1 MNDNH
6 PCKNCLTYVICK
18 DQLIRAFEHHC
29 TLTKQFPNGINPT
42 DHVLYEAFQ
51 ESLQQK
57 CILICAYIGG
67 TKGLN
72 VSNIEQRTIDAL
84 REVFL
89 IDLVEMSHG
98 RYIAIEERDKEV
110 KRKRLERDSIPICE

>member
-6 PCKNCLTYVICK
+6 PCKNCLTYAICK
-18 DQLIRAFEHHC
+18 DQLTRAFHHHC
-29 TLTKQFPNGINPT
+29 TLTKQFPSGINPT

-57 CILICAYIGG
+57 CILICAYIGS

-84 REVFL
+84 RKVFL
-89 IDLVEMSHG
+89 IDLVEISHG
-98 RYIAIEERDKEV
+98 RYIAMEERDKEV
-110 KRKRLERDSIPICE
+110 KRKRLERNPIPTCE